1 MRQRRRHR
9 RNRHLDLAGD
19 EGGKNARVAFVRNRL
34 DVDSR
39 CGLEHLHGQV
49 QRVAGA
55 RHAVIECAGLGFC
68 QRDQL
73 RHRARRQFWATHQ
86 HELRSDELRHR
97 DEVAHHVER
106 QRAIDGGADRLPIR
120 VLQDGVPVGRR
131 LRDRVG
137 RDIPARART
146 VLHDDRLA
154 PRFGKLCAEHA
165 RERVDGAAGDEGNDD
180 ADRLARIVLGDGIA
194 RVKRER
200 RERYHE
206 AEAPHDAVCPTVRV
220 LVLFTRLAVHH
231 NRPSRSP
238 ASARAAYSAAARAG
252 LSCAAMR

>member
-1 MRQRRRHR
+1 M
-9 RNRHLDLAGD
+9 
-19 EGGKNARVAFVRNRL
+19 
-34 DVDSR
+34 
-39 CGLEHLHGQV
+39 
-49 QRVAGA
+49 
-55 RHAVIECAGLGFC
+55 AGLIVCPFVFC
-68 QRDQL
+68 RMVYPSGVD
-73 RHRARRQFWATHQ
+73 FATA
-86 HELRSDELRHR
+86 S
-97 DEVAHHVER
+97 A
-106 QRAIDGGADRLPIR
+106 AIFP
-120 VLQDGVPVGRR
+120 
-131 LRDRVG
+131 
-137 RDIPARART
+137 PA
-146 VLHDDRLA
+146 
-154 PRFGKLCAEHA
+154 PGQ
-165 RERVDGAAGDEGNDD
+165 RVDGAAGDEGNDD